1 MFSVQFSSGLAVFQ
15 SVMQSVYDDRM
26 NRKRKHR
33 QVSGTNV
40 LVLLNQ
46 FETEVGSHLSTVHD
60 VINVADPC
68 HPHKRLDIP
77 IALTPSM

>member
-1 MFSVQFSSGLAVFQ
+1 
-15 SVMQSVYDDRM
+15 MQSVYDDSM
-26 NRKRKHR
+26 NRESKHR

-46 FETEVGSHLSTVHD
+46 FAAEVGSHLSTFHD

-68 HPHKRLDIP
+68 HPHKRLDLP
-77 IALTPSM
+77 IALSPSVLCEGLRHEA